1 MDVDL
6 RKLRYFL
13 AVAEELHFGRAAD
26 RLHIAQPV
34 LSRQIRVLEG
44 ELGTELFL
52 RDRRGTVLTPAGEQL
67 VEEAGLLLANAD
79 ALLRRVRAAGEG
91 VTRFTIGFMPG
102 ITLTPVI
109 RQLREHHPALDVR
122 MLRTGWHDQVD
133 VLHDARADVG
143 IVRLPIDPAGLEIR
157 PLYTEPRL
165 AVVAKAHRLA
175 GKEAIRVADLAADH
189 LLQDPDAVPEWRD
202 VAVELRTGERHPV
215 PAISSV
221 EEKLELVAGGQGIAV
236 IPASTANFYTRP
248 DIEAIPVEDL
258 GPNQVAAAWPTGRT
272 TALVQEFADAAAA
285 LLPGQ
290 GAHANH
296 PAADGASSTGRPAT

>member
-6 RKLRYFL
+6 RKLRYFI
-13 AVAEELHFGRAAD
+13 AVAEELHFGRAAE

-34 LSRQIRVLEG
+34 LSRQIRVLES
-44 ELGTELFL
+44 ELGVELFM
-52 RDRRGTVLTPAGEQL
+52 RDRRGTVLTRAGGQL
-67 VEEAGLLLANAD
+67 VHEAGPLLAGAD

-102 ITLTPVI
+102 ITLTPVV
-109 RQLREHHPALDVR
+109 RLLRERHPGLDVR

-165 AVVAKAHRLA
+165 VMVASAHRLA
-175 GKEAIRVADLAADH
+175 GKEAVRVADLAADH

-202 VAVELRTGERHPV
+202 VAVELRTGERRPV
-215 PAISSV
+215 PEIHSV

-236 IPASTANFYTRP
+236 IPESTANFYTRP
-248 DIEAIPVEDL
+248 GVEAIPVVDL
-258 GPNQVAAAWPTGRT
+258 GPNQVAAAWPTGQT
-272 TALVQEFADAAAA
+272 TGLVQEFVDAATA
-285 LLPGQ
+285 LLPEPEACASRLAA
-290 GAHANH
+290 GA
-296 PAADGASSTGRPAT
+296 GEASSDGP

>member
-13 AVAEELHFGRAAD
+13 AVAEELHFGRAAE

-44 ELGTELFL
+44 ELGAELFM
-52 RDRRGTVLTPAGEQL
+52 RDRRHTVLTPAGEQL
-67 VEEAGLLLANAD
+67 LHEAGPLLASAD

-102 ITLTPVI
+102 ITLTPVV
-109 RQLREHHPALDVR
+109 RLLRERHAGLDVR
-122 MLRTGWHDQVD
+122 MLRTGWHDQVE
-133 VLHDARADVG
+133 VLHDARADIG
-143 IVRLPIDPAGLEIR
+143 IVRLPIDPAGLEVR

-165 AVVAKAHRLA
+165 AVVASTHRLA
-175 GKEAIRVADLAADH
+175 GKQSIHVADLAADH

-202 VAVELRTGERHPV
+202 IAVELRSGERRPV
-215 PAISSV
+215 PQINSV

-236 IPASTANFYTRP
+236 IPQSTANFYTRP
-248 DIEAIPVEDL
+248 DVEAIPIEDL
-258 GPNQVAAAWPTGRT
+258 GPNHVAAAWPTGRT
-272 TALVQEFADAAAA
+272 TPLIREFVEAATT
-285 LLPGQ
+285 LL
-290 GAHANH
+290 HE
-296 PAADGASSTGRPAT
+296 PAA

>member
-13 AVAEELHFGRAAD
+13 AVAEELHFGRAAE

-34 LSRQIRVLEG
+34 LSRQIRALES
-44 ELGTELFL
+44 ELGAELFV
-52 RDRRGTVLTPAGEQL
+52 RDRRRTELTPAGEQL
-67 VEEAGLLLANAD
+67 LHETRPLLASAD

-102 ITLTPVI
+102 ITVTPVV
-109 RQLREHHPALDVR
+109 RRLRERHPGLDVR
-122 MLRTGWHDQVD
+122 MLRTGWHDQVE
-133 VLHDARADVG
+133 VLHDARAEVG

-157 PLYTEPRL
+157 PLFTEPRVV
-165 AVVAKAHRLA
+165 VVAAAHRLA
-175 GKEAIRVADLAADH
+175 GKEAVQVADLAADH

-202 VAVELRTGERHPV
+202 IALELRSGERRPV
-215 PAISSV
+215 PAIHSV

-248 DIEAIPVEDL
+248 GIEVIPVEDL
-258 GPNQVAAAWPTGRT
+258 GPGHVAAAWPIGQTTG
-272 TALVQEFADAAAA
+272 LVQEFVEAATA
-285 LLPGQ
+285 LLPEQ
-290 GAHANH
+290 
-296 PAADGASSTGRPAT
+296 